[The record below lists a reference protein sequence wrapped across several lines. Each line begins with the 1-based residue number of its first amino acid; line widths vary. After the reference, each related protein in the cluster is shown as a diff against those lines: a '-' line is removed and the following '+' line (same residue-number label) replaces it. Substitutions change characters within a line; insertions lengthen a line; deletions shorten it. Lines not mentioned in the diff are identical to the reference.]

1 MALFYGPMSLI
12 RQKPR
17 PLGGSTPSPTPPQ
30 QPEPQTQPPRVRVR
44 SVAVIGGGLA
54 GACVARALA
63 RAAIQTGVV
72 NLAVTLF
79 EASAGIAT
87 GASAVPAAVLHP
99 LDSRDHN
106 LASQFFA
113 LGVETTINWARAL
126 GGETSGWADLSGVD
140 QYLMPGMSAPIRQR
154 GGWIRPTA
162 FIDACLEDV
171 NACLGS
177 RFHLA
182 LGKGVVTAQWQD
194 LLREFDAVVVCSA
207 QDALLA
213 QAGLALQPLAGQL
226 SSSAIAPEYLAAVRR
241 RFPRVTCGRGFVT
254 PVIDGQMFFGATF
267 HRGCRQ
273 ARVTDEDHRSNLHQL
288 DGLWPEADRPFVL
301 APERLEGWAGV
312 RFATRDRL
320 PHIGQPV
327 AASVY
332 RGALPSWRLARSVSQ
347 LHQLPRDP
355 GVYVLLGL
363 GARGLSTAPLGAT
376 ALAADMLGLAPV
388 LSPRLRNAVDPGRF
402 VLREHARAEGGGRL
416 VGP

>member
-1 MALFYGPMSLI
+1 MSLI
-12 RQKPR
+12 RQKPWPR
-17 PLGGSTPSPTPPQ
+17 GGPTTTPNPPQ
-30 QPEPQTQPPRVRVR
+30 QPELQTQPPRARVR

-54 GACVARALA
+54 GVCVARALA
-63 RAAIQTGVV
+63 RAAIHAEVV
-72 NLAVTLF
+72 DLVVTLF
-79 EASAGIAT
+79 ESSAGIAM

-113 LGVETTINWARAL
+113 LGVETTMEWARAL

-140 QYLMPGMSAPIRQR
+140 QHLLPGMHTPIRQR
-154 GGWIRPTA
+154 GGWIRPAA

-171 NACLGS
+171 RACLGT

-182 LGKGVVTAQWQD
+182 LGQEMGAAQWQD

-207 QDALLA
+207 EDALIA
-213 QAGLALQPLAGQL
+213 EAGLALQPLAGQL
-226 SSSAIAPEYLAAVRR
+226 SSTAVVPEHLSAVRQ
-241 RFPRVTCGRGFVT
+241 RFPRVTCGQGFVT

-273 ARVTDEDHRSNLHQL
+273 ASVTYEDHHTNLHQL

-332 RGALPSWRLARSVSQ
+332 RGGLPSWRLPRSVSQ

-363 GARGLSTAPLGAT
+363 GARGLSTAPLGAN

-388 LSPRLRNAVDPGRF
+388 LSSRLRNAVDPGRF

-416 VGP
+416 IGP

>member
-1 MALFYGPMSLI
+1 MALFYGPMSLNP
-12 RQKPR
+12 QKP
-17 PLGGSTPSPTPPQ
+17 PPPGGRDSGARA
-30 QPEPQTQPPRVRVR
+30 QPESKTQPPRAPVH

-54 GACVARALA
+54 GVCVARALA
-63 RAAIQTGVV
+63 RAAVRAEA
-72 NLAVTLF
+72 NRLAVTLF
-79 EASAGIAT
+79 EASAGLAM
-87 GASAVPAAVLHP
+87 GASAVPVAVLHP

-113 LGVETTINWARAL
+113 QGVETTMDWARAL

-140 QYLMPGMSAPIRQR
+140 QHRLPGMHAAIRQR
-154 GGWIRPTA
+154 GGWVRPAA
-162 FIDACLEDV
+162 FIDACLEDIR
-171 NACLGS
+171 ACLGS

-182 LGKGVVTAQWQD
+182 LGQAMGPVQWQD
-194 LLREFDAVVVCSA
+194 LQRAFDAVVVCSA
-207 QDALLA
+207 QDDLLA
-213 QAGLALQPLAGQL
+213 QAGLALQPLTGQL
-226 SSSAIAPEYLAAVRR
+226 SSTAVAPEHLSAARQ
-241 RFPRVTCGRGFVT
+241 RFPRVTCGQGFVT

-273 ARVTDEDHRSNLHQL
+273 ASVTYEDHRTNLHQL

-301 APERLEGWAGV
+301 RPERLEGWAGV
-312 RFATRDRL
+312 RFVTRDRL

-332 RGALPSWRLARSVSQ
+332 RAGLSSWRLARSVSQ
-347 LHQLPRDP
+347 LHQLPRDL

-376 ALAADMLGLAPV
+376 ALVAEMLGLAPV